1 MSGPSY
7 YELNKELFKK
17 NLVRYSW
24 RPQGLDEI
32 EAFLKDGRYRTEK
45 ITRHLWDTTW
55 YVRDGSFLVL
65 EDTLVVYKGDRKV
78 GDITGSKAFISK
90 EIGDERLF
98 NFIKERYGK
107 PISAR
112 TAAFVFF
119 TLTLFA
125 ITLLF
130 ARPDRD
136 FFEILRGLIRI

>member
-7 YELNKELFKK
+7 YELNKELYKK

-24 RPQGLDEI
+24 RPQGLDEV
-32 EAFLKDGRYRTEK
+32 EVFLKGSGYRAEK
-45 ITRHLWDTTW
+45 ITRRSWDTTW

-65 EDTLVVYKGDRKV
+65 EDTLVVYKGDKRV
-78 GDITGSKAFISK
+78 GDITGSKAFLSK
-90 EIGDERLF
+90 ELGDEKLF
-98 NFIKERYGK
+98 NFIKERYDK

-125 ITLLF
+125 VTLLF

-136 FFEILRGLIRI
+136 FFGILRGLIRI